1 MEIVVGAL
9 AAWGLLMLLW
19 TLLGLCLLPLSRRK
33 DLSLTVVVKSQAEPL
48 MLERYIKG
56 LLWLRDL
63 GLIWW
68 RIVLLTDTKDVG
80 TRLLPDC
87 FGQVEIMSPE
97 EFSDWVE
104 E

>member
-19 TLLGLCLLPLSRRK
+19 TLVGLCLLPLSRRK
-33 DLSLTVVVKSQAEPL
+33 DLSLTVVMKSEAEPL
-48 MLERYIKG
+48 MLEHYIKG

-63 GLIWW
+63 GLVWW
-68 RIVLLTDTKDVG
+68 RIVLLTDQKDMG

-87 FGQVEIMSPE
+87 FGQVEIMSRE
-97 EFSDWVE
+97 EFSDWME